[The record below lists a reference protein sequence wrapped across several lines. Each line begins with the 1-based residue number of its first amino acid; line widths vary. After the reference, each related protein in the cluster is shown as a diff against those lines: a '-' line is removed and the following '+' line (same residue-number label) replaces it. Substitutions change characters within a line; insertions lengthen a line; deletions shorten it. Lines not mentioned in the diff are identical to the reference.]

1 MLQTI
6 GIVSCLFYLLI
17 LKREELMEAN
27 NYIQEIKQ
35 SFPCASDFF
44 FRYLF
49 QCKIFLRSTG
59 KQEVHSE
66 IIIARNS
73 NPYFDV
79 LEKVIA

>member
-35 SFPCASDFF
+35 PFPCASDFF